1 VTGFMIFSWS
11 AWWTY
16 PESLLFNVNSPHK
29 QQTLKSTSKCEL
41 VTSLV
46 CLVEG

>member
-16 PESLLFNVNSPHK
+16 PESLLSNFNFLHK
-29 QQTLKSTSKCEL
+29 QTNSKSACKCEL

-46 CLVEG
+46 CLVAG